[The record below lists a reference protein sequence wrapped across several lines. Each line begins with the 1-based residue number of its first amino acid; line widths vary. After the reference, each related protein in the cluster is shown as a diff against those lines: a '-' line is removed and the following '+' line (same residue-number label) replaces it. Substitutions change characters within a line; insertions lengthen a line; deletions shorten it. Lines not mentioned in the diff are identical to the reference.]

1 MPRYGV
7 PIDCRDHGESLVVEG
22 QCNSGAHEDCHGS
35 VNLVSCCS
43 GHLQGQV
50 HPTILDMTSRYIST
64 VYRTW
69 CHPRY
74 NM

>member
-7 PIDCRDHGESLVVEG
+7 PIDCRDHGESLLVEG

-50 HPTILDMTSRYIST
+50 GEILDITCRL
-64 VYRTW
+64 
-69 CHPRY
+69 
-74 NM
+74 

>member
-7 PIDCRDHGESLVVEG
+7 PIDCRDHGESLLVEG

-50 HPTILDMTSRYIST
+50 GEILDIT
-64 VYRTW
+64 
-69 CHPRY
+69 
-74 NM
+74 